1 MNSVAML
8 KATGHFAGGEVH
20 QSINDHGTVIQGDSP
35 TRRNNPDLVEAF
47 PGTNPLS
54 LASTTGSK

>member
-35 TRRNNPDLVEAF
+35 TRKTNPDLVEAF
-47 PGTNPLS
+47 PGTNP
-54 LASTTGSK
+54 